1 MQRDDIYLIDMWRL
15 LRREWLWFLAAFAA
29 VLLATFAFMRV
40 AKPQWQASA
49 WIQIGQ
55 VGAAPAGQDPKAE
68 PLQRV
73 LERLQL
79 IPFQN
84 QVLQSIGIGP
94 ETPNA
99 HLYRKSLKLDP
110 LPYAGPLVKLS
121 VRAHS
126 AEQARQF
133 AEATVN
139 QLRAIHQGLEATQLN
154 LARQRLEE
162 IQRDVQNAT
171 AERDRLQ
178 QAAVQGKDNL
188 AVILLAGKNEEL
200 RTLQQIHAD
209 LLARLSATYTYDTSL
224 MWPVYV
230 PEHPVFPNPAL
241 TWGMGVVLGLFLG
254 IMAAIARNAAR
265 RRAVVSDEVR
275 RAAVNA

>member
-55 VGAAPAGQDPKAE
+55 VGAVPAGQDPKAE

-209 LLARLSATYTYDTSL
+209 LLARLSTTYTYDTSL